1 MMDYKQILS
10 VEEYTALKLRAL
22 YASQGY
28 RQYKMR
34 KFEPYDLYVQNKDFL
49 MGEAVITF
57 TDTDGRLMALKPDVT
72 LSIIK
77 NSRDEDGTQ
86 KVYYYENVYRVAKG
100 TQAFKEIMQ
109 VGVECFGDI
118 AQEDLVENVLLAA
131 KSLDEISADNLL
143 EISHLGVIAGVMESC
158 GLVGGAKK
166 RALVAL
172 GEKNVQALKAICLQ
186 EEIDAEKTA
195 VILSLIDVCGDIDE
209 VFASL
214 DKLAQGEK
222 ASAAVAE
229 FKAILCALQEKGVAE
244 KIRVDFSLVE
254 NINYYSGLA
263 FKGFVEGVPTSVLAG
278 GEYNNLMKKMKRNSR
293 AVGFAVYL
301 DGVAKA
307 EGLK

>member
-1 MMDYKQILS
+1 MTDYRQILS
-10 VEEYTALKLRAL
+10 VEEWTALKLRAL

-49 MGEAVITF
+49 MDEAVITF

-118 AQEDLVENVLLAA
+118 TREDLVENLLLAA
-131 KSLDEISADNLL
+131 KSLDEISCDNIL
-143 EISHLGVIAGVMESC
+143 EVSHLGVVAGTMESC

-172 GEKNVQALKAICLQ
+172 GEKNVQALKGICAQ
-186 EEIDAEKTA
+186 EGIDEENTSA
-195 VILSLIDVCGDIDE
+195 ILSLVDVCGDIDE

-214 DKLAQGEK
+214 DKLAKGDK
-222 ASAAVAE
+222 AKACVAE
-229 FKAILCALQEKGVAE
+229 FKAILLALQEKGVAD
-244 KIRVDFSLVE
+244 KIRIDFSLVE
-254 NINYYSGLA
+254 NVNYYSGLT
-263 FKGFVEGVPTSVLAG
+263 FKGFVEGIPTSVLAG
-278 GEYNNLMKKMKRNSR
+278 GEYNNLMKKMKRNAR

-301 DGVAKA
+301 DGLAKA
-307 EGLK
+307 EGLS